1 MNSAF
6 TPVTVTPKALFTKSE
21 LFIRRT
27 FVVRCKRKYDLLEEQ
42 AEQVFGAAL
51 NLGLIITYFKRV
63 GLPPG
68 TVVYFLNADGEVQTK
83 KPKK

>member
-1 MNSAF
+1 MNPVF
-6 TPVTVTPKALFTKSE
+6 TAVTVTPKTLFNKDE

-27 FVVRCKRKYDLLEEQ
+27 FVVRCKKKYDLLEQQ
-42 AEQVFGAAL
+42 AEQVFEAAL
-51 NLGLIITYFKRV
+51 GRGLIITFFKRV

-68 TVVYFLNADGEVQTK
+68 TVVYFLNEDGEVQTK